1 MNDILGRTKRGAVRL
16 VETDWSSLSEADSVA
31 HLHVQG
37 FTVLPRLLDPPTMAQ
52 VKAELAD
59 LKMNVAPYSEQQK
72 FAADSARPG
81 SATEG
86 SLDDYMN
93 FGK

>member
-1 MNDILGRTKRGAVRL
+1 MPLRCGIFVGRL
-16 VETDWSSLSEADSVA
+16 
-31 HLHVQG
+31 
-37 FTVLPRLLDPPTMAQ
+37 F
-52 VKAELAD
+52 AD
-59 LKMNVAPYSEQQK
+59 LTNLNAALLFASPLLGWLPERLPARRGVRVALRLALAAVPVVVALALSQQK

-81 SATEG
+81 SGTEG

>member
-1 MNDILGRTKRGAVRL
+1 LAAAPVVVAL
-16 VETDWSSLSEADSVA
+16 V
-31 HLHVQG
+31 
-37 FTVLPRLLDPPTMAQ
+37 
-52 VKAELAD
+52 LA
-59 LKMNVAPYSEQQK
+59 QQK